1 MSDMQRARV
10 LPVLLQ
16 SVHVHAKD
24 LNSAIVQK
32 SIPRYDTQKNLQSV
46 ALWVKAIHAN
56 KQ

>member
-1 MSDMQRARV
+1 MSDIQRARV